1 MLMTWPGLV
10 TRRPRRSF
18 DSADG
23 FASRLRNAR
32 RLSAAS
38 RQLANASR
46 ERVQRC
52 RALIGRK
59 RMICGGSDDVRGII
73 RARVQAG
80 ELTELRG
87 LAGARPARGQRC
99 AGCDDAITAPDLE
112 FELFGPHPVW
122 MHPACYAIWLDE
134 TTSDA
139 AMDSRGIPRGNG
151 EVIAIADLV
160 ELESDTVGRVAAVLD
175 SGRQVYVR
183 WLRRPGYSGRVTQE
197 HGATLRKLGKAKPVD
212 PRLDSVSA
220 KLRSGEL
227 QQELPR
233 RTWYGNGVSRACSG
247 CAESIAETEVQV
259 DVEFIGAHGLSFHS
273 PCFVYWRDEVERGLG
288 R

>member
-112 FELFGPHPVW
+112 FELFGPRPVW

-139 AMDSRGIPRGNG
+139 AMDSPGSPRKWR
-151 EVIAIADLV
+151 
-160 ELESDTVGRVAAVLD
+160 SDRH
-175 SGRQVYVR
+175 
-183 WLRRPGYSGRVTQE
+183 RRPGRARVRYGGPRGRHPGFRATGLRAMAAPARLQRPRDPGAWGHPAKAGQGE
-197 HGATLRKLGKAKPVD
+197 AGRSHG
-212 PRLDSVSA
+212 
-220 KLRSGEL
+220 
-227 QQELPR
+227 
-233 RTWYGNGVSRACSG
+233 
-247 CAESIAETEVQV
+247 
-259 DVEFIGAHGLSFHS
+259 S
-273 PCFVYWRDEVERGLG
+273 PA
-288 R
+288 